1 MLWFLLG
8 ALLCLIVSA
17 TLAAVDA
24 ALLSVSHHAV
34 QDAKDEGKA
43 SAVRV
48 ERILADLPTNI
59 NVIIFVRLFLEAL
72 ATVFIALAY
81 DSLYSVG
88 PLMVVLTVLTS
99 SIAVFVVA
107 GVSPR
112 TIGRRRSL
120 GVSLALSGIVSFL
133 LVVLRPLTKVLVW
146 LGNLLTPDRV
156 YKDGPFV
163 TSDQLRDL
171 VERASESD
179 IIEDGERDMIQS
191 VFMLSETSAKQV
203 MVPRTDLVTVT
214 SGTPLNKAMN
224 LFLRSGFSRIPI
236 SGEDLDDIEGVAY
249 LKDVA
254 RRLHQHPEDAE
265 RPVNTLARSVLFVP
279 ETKPADDLLRQMQI
293 ESTHLAILIDE
304 YGGTAGLVTI
314 EDIVEEIVGEIDDEY
329 DAVDEDLVEGDDGTY
344 LVSTRMS
351 ITDFAEYFDVRI
363 DVDDVTS
370 VGGLL
375 TKLIGRVPIAG
386 SSAEIAGLRLTALE
400 GQGRRHRIAHVTV
413 TRVETPEEES

>member
-1 MLWFLLG
+1 MLWFFLA
-8 ALLCLIVSA
+8 ALLCLIFSA

-24 ALLSVSHHAV
+24 ALLSVSHHAI

-120 GVSLALSGIVSFL
+120 GVSLGLSGIVTFL

-146 LGNLLTPDRV
+146 LGNLLTPDKV

-214 SGTPLNKAMN
+214 SGTPLNKVMN

-329 DAVDEDLVEGDDGTY
+329 DAVDEDLVEADDGTY

>member
-1 MLWFLLG
+1 MVWFFLA
-8 ALLCLIVSA
+8 ALACLIVSA

-24 ALLSVSHHAV
+24 ALLSVSHHAI
-34 QDAKDEGKA
+34 QDAKEEGKPA
-43 SAVRV
+43 AARV
-48 ERILADLPTNI
+48 ERILSDLPTNI

-72 ATVFIALAY
+72 ASVFIALAY

-120 GVSLALSGIVSFL
+120 SVSLGLSGIVTFL

-146 LGNLLTPDRV
+146 LGNLLTPDKV

-179 IIEDGERDMIQS
+179 IIEDGEREMIQS
-191 VFMLSETSAKQV
+191 VFTLSETSAKQV

-214 SGTPLNKAMN
+214 SGTPLNKVMN

-279 ETKPADDLLRQMQI
+279 ETKPADDLLEQMQI
-293 ESTHLAILIDE
+293 ESTHLAILVDE

-314 EDIVEEIVGEIDDEY
+314 EDIVEEIVGEIEDEY
-329 DAVDEDLVEGDDGTY
+329 DVGDEDLVVDDDGSF
-344 LVSTRMS
+344 LISTRMS

-363 DVDDVTS
+363 DEEDVTS

-386 SSAEIAGLRLTALE
+386 SSAHIAGLRLTALE
-400 GQGRRHRIAHVTV
+400 GQGRRHRIAHVRV
-413 TRVETPEEES
+413 TRETTTEES

>member
-1 MLWFLLG
+1 MLWFFLA
-8 ALLCLIVSA
+8 ALLCLIFSA

-24 ALLSVSHHAV
+24 ALLSVSHHAI

-120 GVSLALSGIVSFL
+120 GVSLGLSGIVTFL

-146 LGNLLTPDRV
+146 LGNLLTPDKV

-214 SGTPLNKAMN
+214 SGTPLNKVMN

-254 RRLHQHPEDAE
+254 RRLHHHPEDAE

-329 DAVDEDLVEGDDGTY
+329 DAVDEDLVEADDGTY

-413 TRVETPEEES
+413 TRVDTPEEES